1 VGVLTVRARSLAAA
15 LALLA
20 AACGDTLVD
29 HRAGDLLLPETCD
42 PTQCPAPVGLGPNAV
57 AACVAGTCG
66 YACTG
71 GLLKCSGGCCPAT
84 AVAAGEAHTCAIA
97 GAPSAGE
104 LYCWGANESGQVSP
118 SVISAVFTTPLR
130 VASGVVGVALGAAH
144 TCSLTGDGAVACWG
158 ESGDGRLGPGGTP
171 VGAGA
176 TAIAAGTAHTCAV
189 VSGGVQCWGRNS
201 ADQRGGAEVIA
212 TPIPAGSGATGVAA
226 GASHSCAIV
235 AGSVKCWGSRSAGQL
250 GDGSLAGSSAT
261 PVAAG
266 TLAGATTLVARGD
279 HACAAVPTTGGQ
291 IDEALQCWGDAPGT
305 PWVPSDAQ
313 SVPAPPLR
321 DPDRTI
327 VSADVALLGT
337 GRTHVCAKE
346 TGAGSAI
353 MCFGKDNSVGQLGAT
368 LAAGEGRTEISI
380 TADATALAVGADHAC
395 AVLPGGVVRC
405 WGAND
410 RGQLGDGSTV
420 APAVGDLVEISGL

>member
-1 VGVLTVRARSLAAA
+1 MRARSLTAA

-29 HRAGDLLLPETCD
+29 HRAGDLLLPEACD
-42 PTQCPAPVGLGPNAV
+42 PAACPDPGISGAMP
-57 AACVAGTCG
+57 ACVAGACG
-66 YACTG
+66 YACQG

-84 AVAAGEAHTCAIA
+84 KIAAGEAHTCAIA
-97 GAPSAGE
+97 GAPSQGE
-104 LYCWGANESGQVSP
+104 LYCWGANESGQAAPDVL
-118 SVISAVFTTPLR
+118 SAVYSQPRR
-130 VASGVVGVALGAAH
+130 VLTAVTDVALGAAH
-144 TCSLTGDGAVACWG
+144 TCAIVQGAVHCWG
-158 ESGDGRLGPGGTP
+158 AAADGRLGPGGRP
-171 VGAGA
+171 VAANA
-176 TAIAAGTAHTCAV
+176 TAIAAGVAHTCAV
-189 VSGGVQCWGRNS
+189 VSGGVQCWGSNS
-201 ADQRGGAEVIA
+201 ADQRGGTEVIA
-212 TPIPAGSGATGVAA
+212 TPIPAGSGATIVAA
-226 GASHSCAIV
+226 GASHSCAV
-235 AGSVKCWGSRSAGQL
+235 VGGAVRCWGSRSAGQL
-250 GDGSLAGSSAT
+250 GDGSLVGSSAA

-266 TLAGATTLVARGD
+266 TLAEATTLVARGD

-305 PWVPSDAQ
+305 PWVPADAQ

-327 VSADVALLGT
+327 VSADVALLGA

-353 MCFGKDNSVGQLGAT
+353 MCFGKDNSAGQLGAT
-368 LAAGEGRTEISI
+368 LAVGEGRTEISI

-410 RGQLGDGSTV
+410 RGQLGNGSTV
-420 APAVGDLVEISGL
+420 LPAVGDLVPVSGL